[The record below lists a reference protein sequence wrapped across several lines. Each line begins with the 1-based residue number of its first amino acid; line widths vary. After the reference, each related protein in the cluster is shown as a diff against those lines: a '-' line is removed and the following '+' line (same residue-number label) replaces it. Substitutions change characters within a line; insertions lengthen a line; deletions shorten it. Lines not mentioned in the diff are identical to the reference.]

1 MSHTERQYQI
11 VQLLHDRKVVSKQTF
26 INELEVS
33 HATFKRDLDFLRD
46 RMNAPIVWD
55 RDAGGYRFEEAGVGN
70 KFELPGLW
78 FNASEIHALLTMQQL
93 LKSLGPG
100 LLTKHIEPLLARLR
114 LLLDSENIP
123 VDAFEKR
130 IRIQRLSART
140 YEPEHFLPVATA
152 VLQGRRLVIDHY
164 NKGRNET
171 VHREVSPQRL
181 NYYREN
187 WYLDAWCHLRNEL
200 RSFALDAFRTVTL
213 TDKPIKTVSD
223 KVLSKAFDA
232 GYGIF
237 AGEKI
242 EWAELAFT
250 SERAKWVSKEQW
262 HPEQE
267 NWTTDDGTYHLKVP
281 YSDPRELCM
290 EIMRHAPEVKV
301 ISPKSLREQVKKQLT
316 AALVLTPTEN

>member
-26 INELEVS
+26 IDELEVS

-55 RDAGGYRFEEAGVGN
+55 RDAGGYRFEEGGVGN

-123 VDAFEKR
+123 VEAFEKR

-152 VLQGRRLVIDHY
+152 VLQGRRLVIDHF

-171 VHREVSPQRL
+171 VNREVSPQRL

-200 RSFALDAFRTVTL
+200 RSFALDAFRGVKL
-213 TDKPIKTVSD
+213 TDKPIKAVSD
-223 KVLSKAFDA
+223 KALSNAFDS

-237 AGEKI
+237 AGESI

-267 NWTTDDGTYHLKVP
+267 SWTTDDGTYHLKVP

-301 ISPKSLREQVKKQLT
+301 ISPKSLRDQIKKQLT
-316 AALVLTPTEN
+316 AALENI

>member
-1 MSHTERQYQI
+1 MDRIERFYKIESLLNTRTI
-11 VQLLHDRKVVSKQTF
+11 VPLEVFLED
-26 INELEVS
+26 LEVS
-33 HATFKRDLDFLRD
+33 HATFKRDLEYLRD
-46 RMNAPIVWD
+46 RFNAPIIWD

-93 LKSLGPG
+93 LKNLGPG
-100 LLTKHIEPLLARLR
+100 LLSKHIAPLLTRLR
-114 LLLDSENIP
+114 MPLDNENIP
-123 VDAFEKR
+123 LDIFEKR

-140 YEPEHFLPVATA
+140 YEPKHFPPVATA
-152 VLQGRRLVIDHY
+152 VLQGRRLIIDHF
-164 NKGRNET
+164 NKERNEILN
-171 VHREVSPQRL
+171 REVSPQRL
-181 NYYREN
+181 NYYKEN

-200 RSFALDAFRTVTL
+200 RSFALDALRGVIL
-213 TDKPIKTVSD
+213 TDKPIKIVSD
-223 KVLSKAFDA
+223 KVLSTAFDA

-237 AGEKI
+237 SGANL
-242 EWAELAFT
+242 EWADLAFT

-267 NWTTDDGTYHLKVP
+267 SWTTDDGTYHLKVP

-301 ISPKSLREQVKKQLT
+301 ISPKSLRDQVKKQLT
-316 AALVLTPTEN
+316 AALKNI

>member
-11 VQLLHDRKVVSKQTF
+11 VQLLHDRKVVSKQVF
-26 INELEVS
+26 IDELEVS

-46 RMNAPIVWD
+46 RMNAPIIWD

-123 VDAFEKR
+123 VDAFEKS

-152 VLQGRRLVIDHY
+152 VLQGRRLLIDHY

-200 RSFALDAFRTVTL
+200 RSFALDAFRGVTL
-213 TDKPIKTVSD
+213 TEKPIKVVSE
-223 KVLSKAFDA
+223 KVLSNAFDA

-237 AGEKI
+237 AGKSI
-242 EWAELAFT
+242 EWAELAF
-250 SERAKWVSKEQW
+250 SRERAKWVSKEQW

-267 NWTTDDGTYHLKVP
+267 SWTTDDGTYHLKVP

-301 ISPKSLREQVKKQLT
+301 ISPKSLRDQVKKQLT
-316 AALVLTPTEN
+316 AALENI

>member
-26 INELEVS
+26 IDELEVS

-114 LLLDSENIP
+114 LLIDSENIP

-164 NKGRNET
+164 NKGRDET

-200 RSFALDAFRTVTL
+200 RSFALDAFRGVAL

-223 KVLSKAFDA
+223 KSLSNAFDA

-237 AGEKI
+237 AGESI
-242 EWAELAFT
+242 EWAELAFS

-262 HPEQE
+262 HPQQE
-267 NWTTDDGTYHLKVP
+267 SWTTEDGIYHLKVP

-316 AALVLTPTEN
+316 AALENI